1 MIFAVDCIKAT
12 SSHTQLVSYTS
23 LVSGLKFQT
32 VADALLT
39 PGVSACEG
47 IHGHGSHNDLIRLGL
62 ELADKQFR
70 YYVILCHLE
79 RTFGKKKMSQFGKV
93 KVKTTWLSL
102 EKLFFFF
109 YNYV

>member
-1 MIFAVDCIKAT
+1 MFAVDCIKAT

-32 VADALLT
+32 VADALPT

-70 YYVILCHLE
+70 YYVILCHLD
-79 RTFGKKKMSQFGKV
+79 RNVGKKKCHNLV
-93 KVKTTWLSL
+93 RLRL
-102 EKLFFFF
+102 KLLG
-109 YNYV
+109 